1 MNSRAFTKWL
11 FVGGFVLG
19 LIYAFGG
26 LIIDLF
32 TMGLNAGTAMAFG
45 AIIVLPALFGASG
58 IIFGL
63 LFKLLLVIRHKIK
76 GSTIKK

>member
-1 MNSRAFTKWL
+1 M
-11 FVGGFVLG
+11 GGFVLG
-19 LIYAFGG
+19 LIYAVGG

-32 TMGLNAGTAMAFG
+32 TVGLNAGTAMAFG
-45 AIIVLPALFGASG
+45 AMI
-58 IIFGL
+58 GL

>member
-1 MNSRAFTKWL
+1 M
-11 FVGGFVLG
+11 GGFVLG
-19 LIYAFGG
+19 LIYAVGG
-26 LIIDLF
+26 FIIDLF
-32 TMGLNAGTAMAFG
+32 TVGLNAGTAMAFG
-45 AIIVLPALFGASG
+45 AMIVLPALFGASG